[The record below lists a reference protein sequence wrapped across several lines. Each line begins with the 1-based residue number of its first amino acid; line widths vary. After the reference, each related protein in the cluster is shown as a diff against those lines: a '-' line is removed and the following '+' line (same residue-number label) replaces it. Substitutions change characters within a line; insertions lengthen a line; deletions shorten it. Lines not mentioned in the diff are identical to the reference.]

1 MGVDTDQRD
10 VGDHIVS
17 DKDVVRG
24 QAPPGG
30 GNQLSAARTSKAAG
44 LDIRSTSL
52 LLTPVLLVATLVV
65 GWLGWSVYEWCHGR
79 TPSYRRTGLRV
90 VRRSDGRPIGLCRSF
105 VREVCLLV
113 LVFPTLLIC
122 ALVAMAFVMGASSPD
137 GFFRQARPAP
147 WDILT
152 RTEVVDERGAA
163 RSKLKLGEDWPT
175 DPSPVLLRRSG
186 EKWRQN

>member
-1 MGVDTDQRD
+1 MSKR
-10 VGDHIVS
+10 
-17 DKDVVRG
+17 DVVRG

-30 GNQLSAARTSKAAG
+30 GSQLSAARTTKAAG
-44 LDIRSTSL
+44 FDVRASSL

-90 VRRSDGRPIGLCRSF
+90 VRRSDGRP
-105 VREVCLLV
+105 VLV
-113 LVFPTLLIC
+113 LPTLLIC
-122 ALVAMAFVMGASSPD
+122 ALVAMAFVMGASAPD
-137 GFFRQARPAP
+137 GFLRQARPAP

-163 RSKLKLGEDWPT
+163 RSKLKLGDDWPT